1 MHKFDKFVCLYLFIF
16 TGSIDKELKTDLI
29 KNVYQIVIPE
39 DWNEDSSKTGANTS
53 TQTKV
58 GEFNILYDELQEK
71 KNLQA
76 QQSQLQKRNNKTI
89 WK

>member
-1 MHKFDKFVCLYLFIF
+1 M
-16 TGSIDKELKTDLI
+16 
-29 KNVYQIVIPE
+29 YQIVIPE

>member
-1 MHKFDKFVCLYLFIF
+1 
-16 TGSIDKELKTDLI
+16 
-29 KNVYQIVIPE
+29 VYQIVIPE

-71 KNLQA
+71 KNL
-76 QQSQLQKRNNKTI
+76 
-89 WK
+89 